1 MSSQNGLVAGNK
13 RRCYNSLM
21 IPFFRSALPITLYNT
36 LSGKKEEFRP
46 KSGRTVKL
54 YTCGPTVYNFA
65 HIGNLRTYIFEDV
78 LRRIMELS
86 GYRVFQVM
94 NITDIDDKI
103 IKSSIESGKLPE
115 EITLPFEKHFF
126 EDIAKLNIE
135 TPEKTPRATGH
146 IKAMISLIEK
156 LMEKGY
162 AYKGEDGSIYFS
174 VSKFKD
180 YGRLTH
186 PDLEGQKAAS
196 LDRRRTRLAKA
207 SPRRT
212 RLAEASPGRTSADE
226 YEKDE
231 AEDFALWKAKKSGE
245 LSWNSPWGE
254 GRPGWHIECSAMAM
268 EYLGETLDIHTGGV
282 DNAFPHHEN
291 EIAQS
296 EAATGKPFSRF
307 FMHGEHLLVNG
318 VKMAKSAGN
327 FYTLREIEEKGY
339 DPLAFRYLCLQTH
352 YRSKMNFTWEAL
364 EAANSA
370 LQNLRQAYSSHKNAH
385 GPNGP
390 VKPSRNKKT
399 EKEILDA
406 LSDDLNTPR
415 ALAALWNAIKDRNIS
430 AEEKLYLADY
440 ADRVLGLRIS
450 SGPDVSDH
458 TVPDEIRNL
467 AEKREELR
475 RQKDYAAAD
484 DARKSIEEKGYE
496 ISDGPEGYIIRKKI

>member
-1 MSSQNGLVAGNK
+1 
-13 RRCYNSLM
+13 
-21 IPFFRSALPITLYNT
+21 
-36 LSGKKEEFRP
+36 
-46 KSGRTVKL
+46 
-54 YTCGPTVYNFA
+54 
-65 HIGNLRTYIFEDV
+65 
-78 LRRIMELS
+78 
-86 GYRVFQVM
+86 
-94 NITDIDDKI
+94 
-103 IKSSIESGKLPE
+103 
-115 EITLPFEKHFF
+115 
-126 EDIAKLNIE
+126 
-135 TPEKTPRATGH
+135 
-146 IKAMISLIEK
+146 
-156 LMEKGY
+156 
-162 AYKGEDGSIYFS
+162 
-174 VSKFKD
+174 
-180 YGRLTH
+180 
-186 PDLEGQKAAS
+186 
-196 LDRRRTRLAKA
+196 
-207 SPRRT
+207 
-212 RLAEASPGRTSADE
+212 
-226 YEKDE
+226 
-231 AEDFALWKAKKSGE
+231 
-245 LSWNSPWGE
+245 
-254 GRPGWHIECSAMAM
+254 
-268 EYLGETLDIHTGGV
+268 LDIHTGGV